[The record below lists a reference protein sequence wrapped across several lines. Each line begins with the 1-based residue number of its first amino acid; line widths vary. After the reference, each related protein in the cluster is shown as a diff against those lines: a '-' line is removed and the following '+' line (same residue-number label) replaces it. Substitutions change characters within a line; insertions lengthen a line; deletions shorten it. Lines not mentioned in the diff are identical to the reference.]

1 MLPAPILGALLVL
14 YPPHT
19 MPFFRII
26 SSEDSDPPRQRG
38 IGYIAIRLALGLLLG
53 LLAIAL
59 SHALVLDKQVRE
71 QFDGKRWELPARVYA
86 RPLEL
91 YQGLDLKPAQ
101 LQAELTSLG
110 YRTVKEPTEPGTY
123 AVTGNEVRIVTRA
136 FTFWDGDEP
145 SRAVR
150 VSFSGNSVQTLIDPT
165 NNSPLGVIR
174 LDPPVIGGIYPTK
187 AEDRILVRLSEVPPL
202 LTKLLIST
210 EDRHFYEH
218 HGIDPIA
225 IVRAFVSNLRAGA
238 TVQGGSTLTQQL
250 VKNFYL
256 QKERSLARKAKE
268 AVMALELD
276 LHYRKD
282 EILEAYLNEI
292 YLGQDG
298 DRAIHGFGLA
308 SWFYFGRPL
317 EELEPPQLALLV
329 GLARG
334 ASYYDPRKHPERATD
349 RRNLVLA
356 QLVETGGM
364 GEEDMRRYQGTPLGV
379 IARPRRGSSPYPA
392 FLDLVRRQLA
402 RDYHEED
409 LRSEGLQIF
418 TTLNPFVQEAADA
431 ALDNRARLLERQRHL
446 PAGKLEGAIIVT
458 GRDSGEVQAVVGGR
472 EAHFAGF
479 NRALDALRQVGST
492 MKPVVYLTALA
503 HGNPYHL
510 LTPLDDSSLSV
521 PVSGSKPWEPKNY
534 DHQYHG
540 SVSLRT
546 ALAHSYNLATVR
558 LGLAVGVKE
567 VLTMLNHLGLTR
579 SLDPY
584 PSLFLGGVSLT
595 PMEIATIYQ
604 TIGAEGFRM
613 PLRAIRAV
621 LTAKGIPL
629 QHYPLEVQ
637 RAVDPGAVFLL
648 TNALQEVVR
657 SGTGRPLLSKLSA
670 TLNLAGKTGTTDELR
685 DSWFSGFSGDRVA
698 VVWLGRDDNQPA
710 GFSGAQGAMMVWM
723 DLMVGLQPRPLQPTP
738 PPNIEYAWVSP
749 RGQQVESYC
758 EGAVRVPF
766 LLNSLPPLA
775 GGGCGIEMPAPA
787 IPAVSGDDNP

>member
-1 MLPAPILGALLVL
+1 MSL
-14 YPPHT
+14 
-19 MPFFRII
+19 FRAVS
-26 SSEDSDPPRQRG
+26 SSEDTDPPPSRG
-38 IGYIAIRLALGLLLG
+38 RRVGYVIIRLILGVSLGLFV
-53 LLAIAL
+53 AV
-59 SHALVLDKQVRE
+59 LVLAWQLDHQVRE

-110 YRTVKEPTEPGTY
+110 YRAVKEPKEPGTY
-123 AVTGNEVRIVTRA
+123 AMTGNEVRIVTRA
-136 FTFWDGDEP
+136 FSFWDGDEP
-145 SRAVR
+145 SRTVR
-150 VSFSGNSVQTLIDPT
+150 VNFAGNSVQAIYELPRNT
-165 NNSPLGVIR
+165 SLGVMR
-174 LDPPVIGGIYPTK
+174 LDPLAIGGIYPTK
-187 AEDRILVRLSEVPPL
+187 AEDRILVKFSEVPPL
-202 LTKLLIST
+202 LTKLLIAT
-210 EDRHFYEH
+210 EDHHFYEH
-218 HGIDPIA
+218 LGIDPIA
-225 IVRAFVSNLRAGA
+225 IVRAFVSNVRAGT

-256 QKERSLARKAKE
+256 QKERSLTRKAKE

-276 LHYRKD
+276 FHYTKN
-282 EILEAYLNEI
+282 EILEAYFNEI

-317 EELEPPQLALLV
+317 EELDPPQLALLV

-334 ASYYDPRKHPERATD
+334 ASYYDPRKHPARATE
-349 RRNLVLA
+349 RRNLVLTL
-356 QLVETGGM
+356 LVENGGM
-364 GEEDMRRYQGTPLGV
+364 SAEDAHRYQETPLGV

-409 LRSEGLQIF
+409 LRSEGLLIF
-418 TTLNPFVQEAADA
+418 TTLNPLVQEAADA
-431 ALDNRARLLERQRHL
+431 ALDSRARALERQRHL
-446 PAGKLEGAIIVT
+446 PQGRLEGAIIVT
-458 GRDSGEVQAVVGGR
+458 GRDNGEVQAVVGGR
-472 EAHFAGF
+472 DAHFAGF

-492 MKPVVYLTALA
+492 MKPIVYLTALA
-503 HGNPYHL
+503 HGSPYQL

-521 PVSGSKPWEPKNY
+521 PVSGSRPWEPKNY

-540 SVSLRT
+540 MVPLRT

-558 LGLAVGVKE
+558 LGLAMGVQE
-567 VLTMLNHLGLTR
+567 VLAMLKRLGLER
-579 SLDPY
+579 SLEPY

-595 PMEIATIYQ
+595 PLDVATLYQ

-621 LTAKGIPL
+621 LTAKGTPL
-629 QHYPLEVQ
+629 QNYQLDVQ

-648 TNALQEVVR
+648 TNALQEVIR
-657 SGTGRPLLSKLSA
+657 SGTGHPLLSKLSA
-670 TLNLAGKTGTTDELR
+670 NLNLAGKTGTTDELR

-698 VVWLGRDDNQPA
+698 VVWLGRDDNHPA
-710 GFSGAQGAMMVWM
+710 GFTGAQGAMMVWM
-723 DLMVGLQPRPLQPTP
+723 DLMAALQPRPLQPTP
-738 PPNIEYAWVSP
+738 PPDIEYAWVSP

-758 EGAVRVPF
+758 QGAVRVPF
-766 LLNSLPPLA
+766 LHNSLPPQA
-775 GGGCGIEMPAPA
+775 SASCGIEVSEPPVSDVPES
-787 IPAVSGDDNP
+787 IPPVTPGEQPP